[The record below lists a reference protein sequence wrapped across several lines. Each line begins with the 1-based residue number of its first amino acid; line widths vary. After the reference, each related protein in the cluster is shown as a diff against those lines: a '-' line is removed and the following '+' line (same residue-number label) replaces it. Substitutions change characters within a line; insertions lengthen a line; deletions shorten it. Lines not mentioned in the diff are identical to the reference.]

1 MARFP
6 AARQQLLRGPG
17 GLSPTGLS
25 PTRLSPA
32 GLSPAGLSPT
42 GLSPTRLSPAGLS
55 PAGLS
60 PTGLSPA
67 GLRCAG
73 RRRRRVGELPVGI
86 FLRAFQARVAQLE
99 ARDLERL
106 VLGQAVDAAD
116 AAVGPLHESPFGFAG
131 HRVGIDLAQIAL
143 RGRLA
148 RVLEQVIERARVLG
162 FPR

>member
-32 GLSPAGLSPT
+32 GLSPAGLSP
-42 GLSPTRLSPAGLS
+42 
-55 PAGLS
+55 AGLS
-60 PTGLSPA
+60 PTGLSPT
-67 GLRCAG
+67 GLRCGG
-73 RRRRRVGELPVGI
+73 RRHRRVGELPVGI

-99 ARDLERL
+99 AGDLERL

-131 HRVGIDLAQIAL
+131 HRVWIDLA
-143 RGRLA
+143 
-148 RVLEQVIERARVLG
+148 
-162 FPR
+162 